1 MRFWRW
7 WVLTDA
13 RLWMALSW
21 PLGPFIGKANTL
33 LYIAGFAEE
42 AKKLRRDPFSVSL
55 TRMSLSDSLFLL
67 PE

>member
-33 LYIAGFAEE
+33 LYIAGFTEE
-42 AKKLRRDPFSVSL
+42 EK
-55 TRMSLSDSLFLL
+55 
-67 PE
+67 